1 MDIGNQRKTLITTVY
16 YLTPVFILL
25 DYVFGFNVRV
35 AGLENLGAYKYYY
48 YVFCIICA
56 VMIYQFE
63 KYSLFV
69 GFFESV
75 VNLIILFIA
84 FFMPY
89 INYID
94 VLSGESTSGV
104 QMYSL
109 GMMINLMISGFIMIL
124 SFNSTTSEIREKF
137 GV

>member
-1 MDIGNQRKTLITTVY
+1 MDVGNQRKTFITTVY

-35 AGLENLGAYKYYY
+35 AGLEHLGSYKYYY
-48 YVFCIICA
+48 YIFCIICA
-56 VMIYQFE
+56 VTIYRFD

-84 FFMPY
+84 IFMALY
-89 INYID
+89 
-94 VLSGESTSGV
+94 
-104 QMYSL
+104 
-109 GMMINLMISGFIMIL
+109 
-124 SFNSTTSEIREKF
+124 
-137 GV
+137 